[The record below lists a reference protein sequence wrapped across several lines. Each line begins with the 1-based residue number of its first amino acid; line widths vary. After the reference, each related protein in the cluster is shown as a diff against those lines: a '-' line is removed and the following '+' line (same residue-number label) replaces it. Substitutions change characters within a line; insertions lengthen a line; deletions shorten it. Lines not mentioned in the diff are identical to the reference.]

1 MMNLGHASFFGF
13 SVFTPAVGGI
23 MPCSKAST
31 ALMIVHIV
39 LAASL

>member
-1 MMNLGHASFFGF
+1 MKLGYALLFGF
-13 SVFTPAVGGI
+13 SVFTPAVAGI
-23 MPCSKAST
+23 IPCSKAST